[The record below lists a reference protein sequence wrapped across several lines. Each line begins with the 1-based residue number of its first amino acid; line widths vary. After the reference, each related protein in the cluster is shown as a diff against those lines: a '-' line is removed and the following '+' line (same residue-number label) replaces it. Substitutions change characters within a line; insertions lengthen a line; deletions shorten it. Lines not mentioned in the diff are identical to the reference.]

1 MSDMTFDKMV
11 AQMTPA
17 MYDSFKQAVALRKW
31 PDGQRLSEEQTELCL
46 EAVMKYEVAH
56 DIPENERV
64 GYIER
69 GGGGTDD
76 GAGESDTIKWMNR

>member
-11 AQMTPA
+11 AQMTPT
-17 MYDSFKQAVALRKW
+17 MYDSFKQAIALRKW
-31 PDGQRLSEEQTELCL
+31 PDGQRLSQEQTELCL

-64 GYIER
+64 GYLER
-69 GGGGTDD
+69 GGCGSED
-76 GAGESDTIKWMNR
+76 GAGESDTIKWMN

>member
-17 MYDSFKQAVALRKW
+17 MYDSFKQAIALRKW
-31 PDGQRLSEEQTELCL
+31 PDGQRLSQEQTELCL

-64 GYIER
+64 GHLER
-69 GGGGTDD
+69 GGCGTNDE
-76 GAGESDTIKWMNR
+76 AGESDAIKWMN

>member
-17 MYDSFKQAVALRKW
+17 MYDSFKQAIALRKW
-31 PDGQRLSEEQTELCL
+31 PDGQRLSQEQTELCL

-64 GYIER
+64 GYLER
-69 GGGGTDD
+69 GGYGTDD
-76 GAGESDTIKWMNR
+76 EAGESDTIKWMN